1 MKLSNVL
8 YLLTSITIINA
19 QDDNPSGHELDDYTS
34 TTTSMSMSMST
45 STSMSTSMST
55 STTMSTSTSTSTTTF
70 DSVSSGNENIVNIGL
85 LCAVLML

>member
-19 QDDNPSGHELDDYTS
+19 QDDNPSGRELDDYTS
-34 TTTSMSMSMST
+34 TSMSMST
-45 STSMSTSMST
+45 STTTSMST
-55 STTMSTSTSTSTTTF
+55 STSTF
-70 DSVSSGNENIVNIGL
+70 NSVSSGNENIVNIGL

>member
-19 QDDNPSGHELDDYTS
+19 HDDNPSGHELDDYTS
-34 TTTSMSMSMST
+34 TSMSK
-45 STSMSTSMST
+45 
-55 STTMSTSTSTSTTTF
+55 STTMSTTTSTF

-85 LCAVLML
+85 LCAILML

>member
-1 MKLSNVL
+1 MKLRNVL

-34 TTTSMSMSMST
+34 TTTSMSMST

-55 STTMSTSTSTSTTTF
+55 STTMSTTMSTTTSTF

>member
-34 TTTSMSMSMST
+34 TSMSMSMST
-45 STSMSTSMST
+45 STSMSMST
-55 STTMSTSTSTSTTTF
+55 STTMSTTTSTF

-85 LCAVLML
+85 LCVVLML

>member
-34 TTTSMSMSMST
+34 TTTS
-45 STSMSTSMST
+45 TSMSTSMST
-55 STTMSTSTSTSTTTF
+55 STTMSTTMSTTTSTF

>member
-34 TTTSMSMSMST
+34 TTMSTSMSTTSMSMSMST
-45 STSMSTSMST
+45 STTTS
-55 STTMSTSTSTSTTTF
+55 TF

>member
-34 TTTSMSMSMST
+34 TST
-45 STSMSTSMST
+45 STSMSTTSMST
-55 STTMSTSTSTSTTTF
+55 TTSTF

-85 LCAVLML
+85 LCVVLML

>member
-19 QDDNPSGHELDDYTS
+19 QDDNPSGRELDDYT
-34 TTTSMSMSMST
+34 
-45 STSMSTSMST
+45 
-55 STTMSTSTSTSTTTF
+55 STSTSTSTTTSMSTSTSTF
-70 DSVSSGNENIVNIGL
+70 NSVSSGNENIVNIGL

>member
-34 TTTSMSMSMST
+34 TST
-45 STSMSTSMST
+45 STSMSTTSMST
-55 STTMSTSTSTSTTTF
+55 TTSTF

>member
-34 TTTSMSMSMST
+34 TTTSMSMSMSM
-45 STSMSTSMST
+45 SMSTSMST